1 MMAQNRAHP
10 PLTALIIPRLRR
22 MSEKPMTEAVTAS
35 MGGIARAKAHSNAEL
50 REWGELGG
58 RPGKLDSKARAPL
71 QV

>member
-1 MMAQNRAHP
+1 
-10 PLTALIIPRLRR
+10 
-22 MSEKPMTEAVTAS
+22 MSEKPMTEAVAAS